1 MKAISLLFGLA
12 ATLLLNG
19 CIGVLPIPPNSETP
33 AMYSPIT
40 SDQTKFIVPGRTTRE
55 EVIAYFGDA
64 YRESPREPVMAYS
77 WEKPA
82 WGWATWFFFITP
94 AGIVSGGDYE
104 EGSDWRA
111 LFLKYDFAGRV
122 EKTEFAR
129 LDTNRSLDEQ
139 LEAWGWGTHKS
150 FLEDGGGVFNPDTG
164 TPLIF
169 DWMKSNLE
177 VVPLR

>member
-1 MKAISLLFGLA
+1 M
-12 ATLLLNG
+12 
-19 CIGVLPIPPNSETP
+19 
-33 AMYSPIT
+33 
-40 SDQTKFIVPGRTTRE
+40 
-55 EVIAYFGDA
+55 
-64 YRESPREPVMAYS
+64 
-77 WEKPA
+77 
-82 WGWATWFFFITP
+82 
-94 AGIVSGGDYE
+94 SGGDYE